1 MKKEYFRWF
10 SPSLG
15 KDMELNV
22 YGHAGKPV
30 IVFPSSGGSYY
41 EYEDLGMVG
50 CIQNFIDERRVML
63 FTVGSVDNESWM
75 NTAVSPGERAN
86 RHNAYDAYIIQ
97 EVVPFVK
104 SHSGR
109 GDILATGCSLGGYH
123 AMNFTLRHP
132 DVFNAV
138 IALSGC
144 YQLSYFV
151 GDYVDDNVYF
161 NSPLLYLPNCHDS
174 WFIDRY
180 RQCQIIA
187 CCGRGAWED
196 EMQHDTAALDA
207 IFRDKQIPA
216 WCDFWGTDVN
226 HDWNWWR
233 VQLPY
238 FLGYIV

>member
-1 MKKEYFRWF
+1 
-10 SPSLG
+10 
-15 KDMELNV
+15 
-22 YGHAGKPV
+22 
-30 IVFPSSGGSYY
+30 
-41 EYEDLGMVG
+41 
-50 CIQNFIDERRVML
+50 
-63 FTVGSVDNESWM
+63 
-75 NTAVSPGERAN
+75 
-86 RHNAYDAYIIQ
+86 
-97 EVVPFVK
+97 
-104 SHSGR
+104 
-109 GDILATGCSLGGYH
+109 
-123 AMNFTLRHP
+123 MNFTLRHT